1 MTGKMLNLSSPVCVA
16 PAGDRCGEG
25 AVWHEAEQAVY
36 WCDINR
42 FLIHRF
48 DEKDKAVKSWFF
60 DEPVTALA
68 LTDRED
74 TLAVAL
80 GSRVILWKP
89 DSDSRV
95 DHHFRL
101 EGWPQV
107 RLNDGRADPRGSFWV
122 GSMRNN
128 VAPDGTAGEAG
139 GANGVLFRIDPDG
152 SITEWRRNIGI
163 SNTLAWSPQHDKFYF
178 ADTLANEVRV
188 YDYDKSTGEIRE
200 ERPFLRDFPRGN
212 PDGSAMD
219 SEGYL
224 WNCRYGGG
232 CIVRVSPEGKVD
244 RVIEMPVTNI
254 TTCIFGGPQLTT
266 LYVTTASNGVA
277 ATERLSGGLF
287 AIQTNVQ
294 GMKENRVKIPV

>member
-1 MTGKMLNLSSPVCVA
+1 MLTLSEPVCVA

-25 AVWHEAEQAVY
+25 AVWHEEEQAVY

-48 DEKDKAVKSWFF
+48 EEKDKIVKSWFF

-68 LTDRED
+68 LTDHND

-89 DSDSRV
+89 ESDSRL

-101 EGWPQV
+101 EGWPYV

-139 GANGVLFRIDPDG
+139 GTDGILFRIDPDG
-152 SITEWRRNIGI
+152 SITEWRRDIGI
-163 SNTLAWSPQHDKFYF
+163 SNTLAWAPQHDKFYF
-178 ADTLANEVRV
+178 ADTLANEIRV
-188 YDYDKSTGEIRE
+188 YDYDKATGAIRNGS
-200 ERPFLRDFPRGN
+200 PFLRDFPRGN

-232 CIVRVSPEGKVD
+232 CIVRVSPGGKID

-254 TTCIFGGPQLTT
+254 TTCIFGGRDLTT

-287 AIQTNVQ
+287 SIRTNVK
-294 GMKENRVKIPV
+294 GLKEHRVKVAR